1 MTSTLTGHAG
11 QRAESSVTG
20 ACPARSP
27 RRCGVVHPVV
37 LSLAASQGAPLRAA
51 MSDASAPRGGDRA
64 TLTGDEEL
72 ANRRIEAL
80 LADATTPR
88 R

>member
-1 MTSTLTGHAG
+1 
-11 QRAESSVTG
+11 
-20 ACPARSP
+20 
-27 RRCGVVHPVV
+27 
-37 LSLAASQGAPLRAA
+37 

>member
-1 MTSTLTGHAG
+1 
-11 QRAESSVTG
+11 
-20 ACPARSP
+20 
-27 RRCGVVHPVV
+27 VV